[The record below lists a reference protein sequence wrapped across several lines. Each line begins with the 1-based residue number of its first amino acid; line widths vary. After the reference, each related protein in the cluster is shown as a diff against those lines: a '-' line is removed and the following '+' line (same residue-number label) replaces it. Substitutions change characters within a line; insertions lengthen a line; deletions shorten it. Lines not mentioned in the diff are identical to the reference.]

1 MMSVRRLTQPPG
13 SLGWSWLTSAAGE
26 ARPGL
31 PGRPPPGSG
40 EHETGGFLSGFP
52 RAAARSL
59 PRDEGT
65 AAGAARAFALA
76 TLRPWDI
83 TGECRDDIILVLS
96 EMTANALRHTC
107 PGPGRWHV
115 AAGLLQP
122 RRGSG
127 ILCAVTDPGPGE
139 PRPRPAGELGESG
152 RGLQVI
158 GALSDQ
164 WGYTPPGPAGK
175 VVWAVL
181 SPAVSGLPRRER
193 QPRAIPRA
201 RPVTDPLLLAR
212 ILRALH
218 GL

>member
-1 MMSVRRLTQPPG
+1 MMSARQLTQPLD

-26 ARPGL
+26 ARPGC
-31 PGRPPPGSG
+31 PPPATG
-40 EHETGGFLSGFP
+40 EHETGGFP

-59 PRDEGT
+59 PRGRGS
-65 AAGAARAFALA
+65 ASAGAARAFARAALQG
-76 TLRPWDI
+76 WDI

-96 EMTANALRHTC
+96 EMAANALRHTR
-107 PGPGRWHV
+107 PAAGRWHV
-115 AAGLLQP
+115 AAGLLQR

-139 PRPRPAGELGESG
+139 PRPRPAGRLGESS

-164 WGYTPPGPAGK
+164 WGYTAPGPAGK

-181 SPAVSGLPRRER
+181 SPSAAWRSTFPS
-193 QPRAIPRA
+193 
-201 RPVTDPLLLAR
+201 
-212 ILRALH
+212 
-218 GL
+218 